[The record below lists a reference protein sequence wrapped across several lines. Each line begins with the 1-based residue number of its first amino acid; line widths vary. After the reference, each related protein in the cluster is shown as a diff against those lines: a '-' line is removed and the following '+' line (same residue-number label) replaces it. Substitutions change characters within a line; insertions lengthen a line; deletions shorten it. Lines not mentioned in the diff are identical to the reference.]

1 LALQEIAGKAEVRN
15 SLELNALAQ
24 RLAVVAGTPACS
36 IDAMPLGPNRLGEAF
51 RHAIG
56 AIDLDTA
63 HRVLLYRQFD
73 RSALMP
79 IGMFY
84 ESANARL
91 AGLRILPNLLPPS
104 YRRNAASQQARPPA
118 EPEKAAAAAVE
129 EASAHAT
136 ERADAELFGTL
147 RD

>member
-1 LALQEIAGKAEVRN
+1 
-15 SLELNALAQ
+15 
-24 RLAVVAGTPACS
+24 
-36 IDAMPLGPNRLGEAF
+36 
-51 RHAIG
+51 
-56 AIDLDTA
+56 
-63 HRVLLYRQFD
+63 YRQFD

-118 EPEKAAAAAVE
+118 EPEEAAAAAVE

-147 RD
+147 RDLLGERRRASGAASRPAEPQRPASR